1 MSLPEPVSSP
11 GRRTTT
17 KGEPPLVTHDRKRL
31 GSALLGITAI
41 AAIGFVPASPAQ
53 AEPDIKDVKQRVDR
67 LYHEAEQAQ
76 ERYNDAKLDL
86 ADLRNE
92 LGSLRAD
99 ERRQDDRLEAV
110 RAQVTDSVLRQYQG
124 ESIST
129 VGQVVVSDDP
139 AAFLGQLSTM
149 SSFSQLQ
156 DTLFADYSTE
166 LEALDAARGGHRR
179 PRRRH
184 RRDDR
189 AARAEKKTVDAKLD
203 EAKDLLA
210 DLEAE
215 ERERLLSTSRSTT
228 HARRMPASVPASGRA
243 AAAVSYAMAQVGD
256 AYVYG
261 ATGDS
266 AFDCSGLTMRAWG
279 AAGVGLPHSSSAQYS
294 SGPHISASAL
304 QPGDL
309 VFYYSPISHVG
320 MYIGNGMIVHA
331 ANPGTG
337 VPVAGLYSMPFVGAV
352 RPG

>member
-1 MSLPEPVSSP
+1 
-11 GRRTTT
+11 
-17 KGEPPLVTHDRKRL
+17 VTQHPKRL

-53 AEPDIKDVKQRVDR
+53 AEPDIDNVKERVDR

-86 ADLRNE
+86 ADLRDE

-99 ERRQDDRLEAV
+99 ERRQDARLEAV
-110 RAQVTDSVLRQYQG
+110 RAQVTDSVRRQYEG

-156 DTLFADYSTE
+156 DTLFADYTTQA
-166 LEALDAARGGHRR
+166 EALTLREEATA
-179 PRRRH
+179 
-184 RRDDR
+184 DR
-189 AARAEKKTVDAKLD
+189 AADIAATTEQLAEEKKAVESKLD
-203 EAKDLLA
+203 EAKGLLA

-215 ERERLLSTSRSTT
+215 ERARLEAASRATTSRATTSRSAATRT
-228 HARRMPASVPASGRA
+228 PTSAPASGSA

-279 AAGVGLPHSSSAQYS
+279 AAGVGLPHSSSAQFS

-331 ANPGTG
+331 ANPSTG
-337 VPVAGLYSMPFVGAV
+337 VQVTGLYSMPFVGAV

>member
-1 MSLPEPVSSP
+1 M
-11 GRRTTT
+11 
-17 KGEPPLVTHDRKRL
+17 RL
-31 GSALLGITAI
+31 ASALLGVTAI
-41 AAIGFVPASPAQ
+41 AAIALVPVTPAQ
-53 AEPDIKDVKQRVDR
+53 ADPSIKDVKSKVDR

-86 ADLRNE
+86 ADLRSD
-92 LGSLRAD
+92 LAALRAD
-99 ERRQDDRLEAV
+99 EERQSDKLEAV
-110 RAQVTDSVLRQYQG
+110 RDQVADSVLRGYQG

-139 AAFLGQLSTM
+139 TAFLGQLSTM
-149 SSFSQLQ
+149 SGFNDLQ
-156 DTLFADYSTE
+156 DTMFDAYSTE
-166 LEALDAARGGHRR
+166 LEALDLRR
-179 PRRRH
+179 EATA
-184 RRDDR
+184 DR
-189 AARAEKKTVDAKLD
+189 AAEIAETTEQLAAEQESVDEKLADAKD
-203 EAKDLLA
+203 VLA

-215 ERERLLSTSRSTT
+215 ERERLLSASRSGE
-228 HARRMPASVPASGRA
+228 ARLPASVPASGRA
-243 AAAVSYAMAQVGD
+243 AAAVAYAMAQVGD

-261 ATGDS
+261 ATGDN

-320 MYIGNGMIVHA
+320 MYIGNGLIVHA

-337 VPVAGLYSMPFVGAV
+337 VAVSGLYSMPYVGAV